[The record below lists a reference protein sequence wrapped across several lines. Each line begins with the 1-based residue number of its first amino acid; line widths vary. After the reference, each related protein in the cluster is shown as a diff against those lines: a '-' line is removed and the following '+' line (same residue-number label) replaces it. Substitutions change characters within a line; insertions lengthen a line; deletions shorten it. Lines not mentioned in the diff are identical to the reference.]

1 VNPDKGGVSGPPA
14 GRTEGTPPRETG
26 RFVFLRRA
34 ENAVSIA
41 ILCAMALLPILEIV
55 GRWLW
60 RTGIPGS
67 TTLVQHGTLW
77 IGFLGGAIA
86 ARDGRLLSIG
96 AVTGWFPEA
105 FRKPATV
112 FTASVSASI
121 SLLLG
126 YAGVNLVRIEWA
138 DGRYLLPLLPV
149 WLAEAAIPLGFALVA
164 WRLIRLSSDT
174 RGGRVATAVLAVAGT
189 LVVSSDL
196 FSRGAPFA
204 ISLVVLAASV
214 FLGAPLFAALGGL
227 AVLLFRY
234 SQVPLA
240 SIPVEMYRLVTS
252 PTLATIPLF
261 TFAGYILTAGNS
273 SRRLVRLFRAMV
285 GWMPG
290 AIAVVTVLVCTF
302 FTTFTGASGVTIVAL
317 GGILL
322 PALVAERY
330 PERYSF
336 GLLTASGSLGLLF
349 PPCLPVI
356 LYAVVG
362 GIPVDKMFLGGVLPG
377 LLLVLLM
384 TGWAVRTGVLSGAR
398 RTPFSLAE
406 LGGAAWE
413 AKWEILLP
421 VIILF
426 GIFGGFATTVETA
439 AMAVLY
445 AFCVE
450 VFVHRDVG
458 LRKKFPEAGT
468 ESACL
473 VGGFL
478 LLLAVATGLTG
489 YLIDAGVPQT
499 VFQWVRQT
507 IHSRYVFLLI
517 LNVFLLIVGSFMHI
531 FSAIVVVV
539 PIIAP
544 LAAAFHVHPVH
555 LGIIFLANLEL
566 GFLMPPAGMNLF
578 LSAYRFDRSL
588 AEIYRSVL
596 PFLLILLL
604 GVLVITYIPALS
616 TILLPR

>member
-1 VNPDKGGVSGPPA
+1 MGL
-14 GRTEGTPPRETG
+14 
-26 RFVFLRRA
+26 FLRRA
-34 ENAVSIA
+34 ENALSVA
-41 ILCAMALLPILEIV
+41 LLCAMALLPILEIV
-55 GRWLW
+55 GRRLW

-77 IGFLGGAIA
+77 IGFLGGAIT
-86 ARDGRLLSIG
+86 ARDGGHLSIG
-96 AVTGWFPEA
+96 ALTGLLPES
-105 FRKPATV
+105 FRKPAAI
-112 FTASVSASI
+112 FTASVSASV
-121 SLLLG
+121 SLLLCF
-126 YAGVNLVRIEWA
+126 AGVTLVRIEWA
-138 DGRYLLPLLPV
+138 DGRYLLPFLPV
-149 WLAEAAIPLGFALVA
+149 WLGEAVIPLGFALVA
-164 WRLIRLSSDT
+164 WRLVRGSSDT
-174 RGGRVATAVLAVAGT
+174 WGGRAAAAVLAVAGA
-189 LVVSSDL
+189 LIVSSDL
-196 FSRGAPFA
+196 LFLSAPFTV
-204 ISLVVLAASV
+204 SLVILAVAV
-214 FLGAPLFAALGGL
+214 FLGAPLFAVLGGL

-234 SQVPLA
+234 SQVPVA
-240 SIPVEMYRLVTS
+240 SIPAEIYRMVTS
-252 PTLATIPLF
+252 PTLPTIPLF
-261 TFAGYILTAGNS
+261 TFAGYILTAGNAS
-273 SRRLVRLFRAMV
+273 QRLVGFFRAMV

-322 PALVAERY
+322 PALIAERY
-330 PERYSF
+330 PERFSF

-362 GIPVDKMFLGGVLPG
+362 GIPVDRMFLGGVLPG
-377 LLLVLLM
+377 VLLVLIM
-384 TGWAVRTGVLSGAR
+384 TAWAVRTGVLSGAS

-406 LGGAAWE
+406 LGGAVWE
-413 AKWEILLP
+413 AKWDILLP
-421 VIILF
+421 VIILL

-450 VFVHRDVG
+450 VFVHRDVS
-458 LRKKFPEAGT
+458 LRRKFPEAGT
-468 ESACL
+468 ESARL

-478 LLLAVATGLTG
+478 LLLAAATGLTG

-517 LNVFLLIVGSFMHI
+517 LNVFLLFVGSFMHI

-544 LAAAFHVHPVH
+544 LAASFDVHPVH

-578 LSAYRFDRSL
+578 LSAYRFDRPL
-588 AEIYRSVL
+588 AEVYRSVL
-596 PFLLILLL
+596 PFLLILFL
-604 GVLVITYIPALS
+604 GVLVITYVPFLS
-616 TILLPR
+616 TILLPG

>member
-1 VNPDKGGVSGPPA
+1 MSPPGRTESKPPPEAGGVS
-14 GRTEGTPPRETG
+14 
-26 RFVFLRRA
+26 LLHRA

-55 GRWLW
+55 GRRLW

-67 TTLVQHGTLW
+67 TMLVQHGTLW

-96 AVTGWFPEA
+96 TVAGLFPEA
-105 FRKPATV
+105 FRKPASV
-112 FTASVSASI
+112 FSASVSASVT
-121 SLLLG
+121 LLLA
-126 YAGVNLVRIEWA
+126 YAGVTLVRIEWA
-138 DGRYLLPLLPV
+138 DGRYLLPFLPV

-174 RGGRVATAVLAVAGT
+174 WGGRLATAFIAVAGA

-196 FSRGAPFA
+196 LSRGAPFA
-204 ISLVVLAASV
+204 VSLAVLGAAV
-214 FLGAPLFAALGGL
+214 LLGAPLYAALGGL
-227 AVLLFRY
+227 AVLFFQH

-273 SRRLVRLFRAMV
+273 SKRLVRLFRAMV

-322 PALVAERY
+322 PALIAERY
-330 PERYSF
+330 PERFSF

-362 GIPVDKMFLGGVLPG
+362 GIPVDKMFLGGILPG
-377 LLLVLLM
+377 ILLVLLM
-384 TGWAVRTGVLSGAR
+384 TAWAVRKGVLSGAK

-406 LGGAAWE
+406 LGGALWE
-413 AKWEILLP
+413 AKWDILLP
-421 VIILF
+421 VIVLL

-445 AFCVE
+445 AFCIE
-450 VFVHRDVG
+450 VFVHRDVS
-458 LRKKFPEAGT
+458 LRSKFPEAGT
-468 ESACL
+468 ESARL

-517 LNVFLLIVGSFMHI
+517 LNVFLLVVGSFMHI

-544 LAAAFHVHPVH
+544 LAAAFDVHPVH

-588 AEIYRSVL
+588 GEVYRSVL

-604 GVLVITYIPALS
+604 GVLVITYVPVLS
-616 TILLPR
+616 TILLPG

>member
-1 VNPDKGGVSGPPA
+1 MPPPGRTGSQPPPEAGGVS
-14 GRTEGTPPRETG
+14 
-26 RFVFLRRA
+26 LLHRA
-34 ENAVSIA
+34 ENAVSVT

-67 TTLVQHGTLW
+67 MTLVQHGTLW

-96 AVTGWFPEA
+96 AVTGLFPEA
-105 FRKPATV
+105 FRKPASV
-112 FTASVSASI
+112 FSASVSASV
-121 SLLLG
+121 SLLLA
-126 YAGVNLVRIEWA
+126 YAGVTLVRIEWA
-138 DGRYLLPLLPV
+138 DGRYLLSLLPV

-174 RGGRVATAVLAVAGT
+174 WGGRAATAVIAVAGA

-196 FSRGAPFA
+196 LYRGAPFA
-204 ISLVVLAASV
+204 VSLVVLAAAV
-214 FLGAPLFAALGGL
+214 FLGAPLFAALGGM
-227 AVLLFRY
+227 AVLFFRY

-273 SRRLVRLFRAMV
+273 SKRLVRLFRAMV

-322 PALVAERY
+322 PALIAERY
-330 PERYSF
+330 PERFSF

-362 GIPVDKMFLGGVLPG
+362 GIPVDRMFLGGVLPG
-377 LLLVLLM
+377 VLLVLIM

-406 LGGAAWE
+406 LGGAVWE
-413 AKWEILLP
+413 AKWDILLP
-421 VIILF
+421 VIVLF

-445 AFCVE
+445 AFCIE
-450 VFVHRDVG
+450 VFVHRDVS
-458 LRKKFPEAGT
+458 LRRTFPEAGT
-468 ESACL
+468 ESARL

-478 LLLAVATGLTG
+478 LLLAAATGLTG

-517 LNVFLLIVGSFMHI
+517 LNVFLLVVGSFMHI

-544 LAAAFHVHPVH
+544 LAAAFDVHPVH

-588 AEIYRSVL
+588 GEVYRSVV

-604 GVLVITYIPALS
+604 GVLVITYVPFLS
-616 TILLPR
+616 TILLPG

>member
-1 VNPDKGGVSGPPA
+1 
-14 GRTEGTPPRETG
+14 
-26 RFVFLRRA
+26 
-34 ENAVSIA
+34 
-41 ILCAMALLPILEIV
+41 MALLPILEIV

-67 TTLVQHGTLW
+67 TMLVQHGTLW

-96 AVTGWFPEA
+96 TVAGLFPEGL
-105 FRKPATV
+105 RKPAAV
-112 FTASVSASI
+112 FSASVSASI
-121 SLLLG
+121 SLLLT
-126 YAGVNLVRIEWA
+126 YAGITLVRIEWA
-138 DGRYLLPLLPV
+138 DGRYLLSLLPV

-174 RGGRVATAVLAVAGT
+174 WGGRAATAVLAVAGA

-196 FSRGAPFA
+196 LSRGAPFA
-204 ISLVVLAASV
+204 VSLAVLAAAV

-227 AVLLFRY
+227 AVLFFQHA
-234 SQVPLA
+234 QVPLA

-273 SRRLVRLFRAMV
+273 SKRLVRLFRAMV

-330 PERYSF
+330 PERFSF

-362 GIPVDKMFLGGVLPG
+362 GIPVDRMFLGGVLPG

-384 TGWAVRTGVLSGAR
+384 TGWAVRTGVHSRAR
-398 RTPFSLAE
+398 RTQFSLAE
-406 LGGAAWE
+406 LGGAVWE
-413 AKWEILLP
+413 AKCDILLP
-421 VIILF
+421 VIVLI

-450 VFVHRDVG
+450 VFVHRDVS
-458 LRKKFPEAGT
+458 LRRKFPEATT
-468 ESACL
+468 ESARL

-478 LLLAVATGLTG
+478 ILLAAATGLTG

-517 LNVFLLIVGSFMHI
+517 LNVFLLVVGSFMHI

-544 LAAAFHVHPVH
+544 LALAFDVHPVH
-555 LGIIFLANLEL
+555 LGVIFLANLEL

-578 LSAYRFDRSL
+578 LAAYRFDRPL
-588 AEIYRSVL
+588 GEVYRSVL

-604 GVLVITYIPALS
+604 GVLVITYVPFLS
-616 TILLPR
+616 TILLPG